1 MLRKLLIATTL
12 LAASGAAV
20 AHGSYYSGDPSFAF
34 SYSSGYPG
42 VSVTYATGGAP
53 YWGAYGYAPA
63 PVVVVP
69 PPRYRVYSVPPGH
82 AYRYGYG
89 PGYGSGWKGNHYR
102 DDRRHD
108 RHDRH

>member
-12 LAASGAAV
+12 LAASGSAL
-20 AHGSYYSGDPSFAF
+20 AHGTYYSGDPGFSF

-42 VSVTYATGGAP
+42 VSVTYVTGGAP
-53 YWGAYGYAPA
+53 YWGSYAYAPA

-82 AYRYGYG
+82 AYKYGYG
-89 PGYGSGWKGNHYR
+89 HRHGDDWNGNPW

-108 RHDRH
+108 RH